1 MARTKL
7 TEEEKQER
15 KRIKELRH
23 IWEALEVPWLIRMW
37 ISTLSLYDRDLIYR
51 NFPMPEDQPKKNN

>member
-7 TEEEKQER
+7 TEEEKQEK

-23 IWEALEVPWLIRMW
+23 IWNALSVPWLIRMW
-37 ISTLSLYDRDLIYR
+37 ISTLSLYDQNLIYS
-51 NFPMPEDQPKKNN
+51 NFPMPEDQPK